1 MIKQIYIIS
10 SFALMTLI
18 SSSIY
23 ANDLYQKRVIT
34 PASKTVLINALYDGH
49 KKVFKT
55 TPNYKRLAMALAQIN
70 LENGHGKKI
79 YNHNL
84 GNVGPRR
91 AQKVPYFILGGSKF
105 MAHKSFLQGAV
116 GYWHHLKVVCS
127 GALPYFS
134 TGRPVVAGYRLR
146 ACNYY
151 TSPKVKYSRLLNILY
166 QSAFKRV
173 QNTPPS
179 SR

>member
-10 SFALMTLI
+10 SFLLVFLI
-18 SSSIY
+18 SSSAF
-23 ANDLYQKRVIT
+23 ANDLFKKRAIT
-34 PASKTVLINALYDGH
+34 PTTKDVLISALYKGH
-49 KKVFKT
+49 KQVFKQA
-55 TPNYKRLAMALAQIN
+55 PNNKRLAMALAQIN

-91 AQKVPYFILGGSKF
+91 TQKVPYFILGGSKF

-116 GYWHHLKVVCS
+116 GYWHHLKAVCP

-134 TGRPVVAGYRLR
+134 SGHPIVAGYRLR

-166 QSAFKRV
+166 QPAFKRV
-173 QNTPPS
+173 QNTS
-179 SR
+179 LNSR